1 MKKFFTTTLAAVI
14 AVGTVTLVSAS
25 PVSAVVRDHYCYV
38 AADTLRTDTPG
49 IKDDKNKKKI
59 GGSDKTDNGDS
70 LKKETI
76 EKIQNTENEM
86 YKATAYI
93 SGVLGE
99 KRESLNAALRNE
111 NLSDSERRVLKESFY
126 NENKDLIA
134 ALDKIREPYLE
145 QIKKIQ
151 KNYVDSVFLY

>member
-25 PVSAVVRDHYCYV
+25 PASAVVRAHYYYV
-38 AADTLRTDTPG
+38 AADTLRTDTPE
-49 IKDDKNKKKI
+49 IKDDKNKKKT
-59 GGSDKTDNGDS
+59 GGSDKTDSGDS

-86 YKATAYI
+86 YIATAYI
-93 SGVLGE
+93 SGILSE
-99 KRESLNAALRNE
+99 KRESLNASLRNE
-111 NLSDSERRVLKESFY
+111 ALSDSERQELKDSFY
-126 NENKDLIA
+126 DENKDLIA

>member
-25 PVSAVVRDHYCYV
+25 PASAVVRAHYCYV
-38 AADTLRTDTPG
+38 AADTLRTDTPE
-49 IKDDKNKKKI
+49 IKDDKNKKKT
-59 GGSDKTDNGDS
+59 GGSDKTDSGDS

-86 YKATAYI
+86 YIATAYI
-93 SGVLGE
+93 SGILSE
-99 KRESLNAALRNE
+99 KRESLNASLRNE
-111 NLSDSERRVLKESFY
+111 ALSDSERQELKDSFY
-126 NENKDLIA
+126 DENKDLIA

>member
-25 PVSAVVRDHYCYV
+25 PASAVVRAHYCYV
-38 AADTLRTDTPG
+38 AADTLRTDTPE
-49 IKDDKNKKKI
+49 IKDDKNKKKT
-59 GGSDKTDNGDS
+59 GGSDKTDSGDS

-76 EKIQNTENEM
+76 KKIQNTENEM
-86 YKATAYI
+86 YIATAYI
-93 SGVLGE
+93 SGILSE
-99 KRESLNAALRNE
+99 KRESLNASLRNE
-111 NLSDSERRVLKESFY
+111 ALSDSERQELKDSFY
-126 NENKDLIA
+126 DENKDLIA